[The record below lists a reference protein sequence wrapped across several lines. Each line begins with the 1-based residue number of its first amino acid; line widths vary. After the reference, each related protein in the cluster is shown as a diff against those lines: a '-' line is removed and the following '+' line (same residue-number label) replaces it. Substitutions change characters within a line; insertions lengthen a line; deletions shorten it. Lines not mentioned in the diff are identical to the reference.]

1 MYVRF
6 CRQVFPG
13 RPEPFQKNKT
23 LGGNFLLRQGFCFEQ
38 HKDGLVLVFH
48 CLLFPV
54 HDAERPLG
62 QCEKFILSGIY
73 GEGRDKAC
81 PFF

>member
-1 MYVRF
+1 MSAFVGRF
-6 CRQVFPG
+6 FLAGRNLFRKIKPWAETSCSARVFVLNNT
-13 RPEPFQKNKT
+13 RM
-23 LGGNFLLRQGFCFEQ
+23 
-38 HKDGLVLVFH
+38 DWVLVFH

-73 GEGRDKAC
+73 SEICNETKL
-81 PFF
+81 FF

>member
-1 MYVRF
+1 MSAFVGRF
-6 CRQVFPG
+6 FLAGRNLFRKIKPWAETSCSARVFVLNNT
-13 RPEPFQKNKT
+13 RM
-23 LGGNFLLRQGFCFEQ
+23 
-38 HKDGLVLVFH
+38 DWVLVFH

-73 GEGRDKAC
+73 SEGRDKAC